1 MTYNTLADDAVIA
14 KTIEAL
20 GTRGI
25 TATVVENGAAAKEK
39 VLSMIPKGA
48 EVMNGASVTL
58 ETIGVV
64 DALNKSG
71 DYDSVKN
78 KLMSM
83 DRATQH
89 SEMQKLGAAPTWIV
103 GSVHA
108 VTQEGEILIASN
120 TGSQLPGYAYGAEH
134 VIWVVGAQKIVKT
147 RDDAFKRLYDY
158 VVPLEDKHMQD
169 LYKVHTNPS
178 KLLLFT
184 KEIVPN
190 RAHLIFVKEVLG
202 F

>member
-20 GTRGI
+20 GARGI
-25 TATVVENGAAAKEK
+25 TATVVENGSAAKEK

-78 KLMSM
+78 KLSSM

-89 SEMQKLGAAPTWIV
+89 SQMQKLGAAPTWIV

-108 VTQEGEILIASN
+108 VTQEGEVLIASN

-134 VIWVVGAQKIVKT
+134 VVWVVGAQKIVKT
-147 RDDAFKRLYDY
+147 RDDAFKRIYDY

-169 LYKVHTNPS
+169 LYNVHTNVS

-184 KEIVPN
+184 KEIIPN
-190 RAHLIFVKEVLG
+190 RVHLIFVKEVLG